1 MTGLPN
7 SSKDQD
13 MDFLVITG
21 NWRDPLFN
29 CPLTPRKP
37 DKEFTEKK
45 VEFVEWKTVEHL
57 LKNPCFVDCRG
68 FSRSGP
74 ISLEYVPS
82 YNSFQD
88 VPRVKD
94 LRQVE
99 VTVSQPGKSNEAIIE
114 ADSIS
119 KRKIPVPLLVTPL
132 TNPHFVPSVSSS
144 DIGLREIRFPSLFD
158 PTPKTPK
165 EMSIQ
170 KRTISLGSMLEKSN
184 PPPTNDALPLLS
196 PPPGFIQGEKKIVKR
211 KRVEEDEGQGAK
223 EQQLVAPAEPL
234 KSPIPASKGKS
245 KDDRSI
251 CKDSVM
257 KNKDGHGGLVANAV
271 GKSLLLPKDMKSW
284 QKNKSEHLI
293 KNLKRPSVLRLLK
306 EALGGNALLKELEKT
321 AFTRIQAAESQ
332 HKSPEAGLMS
342 TKRQV
347 RELQKKRNFKKA
359 EDTGQAYYDQGF
371 DEETASLKSQL
382 GKKYNLCFLQAP
394 TEEIKETP
402 VDDPQNLEQ
411 VQVEDVNEGEDED
424 DDEEDDE
431 VEDVTNRLTDAN
443 A

>member
-37 DKEFTEKK
+37 GFHHYTFTKSPLFLDSFSYLCCFFLSDKEFTEKK

-144 DIGLREIRFPSLFD
+144 DVGLREIRFPSLFD

-251 CKDSVM
+251 CKGESRVS
-257 KNKDGHGGLVANAV
+257 H
-271 GKSLLLPKDMKSW
+271 
-284 QKNKSEHLI
+284 
-293 KNLKRPSVLRLLK
+293 KRK
-306 EALGGNALLKELEKT
+306 
-321 AFTRIQAAESQ
+321 
-332 HKSPEAGLMS
+332 H
-342 TKRQV
+342 
-347 RELQKKRNFKKA
+347 
-359 EDTGQAYYDQGF
+359 
-371 DEETASLKSQL
+371 
-382 GKKYNLCFLQAP
+382 
-394 TEEIKETP
+394 
-402 VDDPQNLEQ
+402 
-411 VQVEDVNEGEDED
+411 
-424 DDEEDDE
+424 
-431 VEDVTNRLTDAN
+431 
-443 A
+443 